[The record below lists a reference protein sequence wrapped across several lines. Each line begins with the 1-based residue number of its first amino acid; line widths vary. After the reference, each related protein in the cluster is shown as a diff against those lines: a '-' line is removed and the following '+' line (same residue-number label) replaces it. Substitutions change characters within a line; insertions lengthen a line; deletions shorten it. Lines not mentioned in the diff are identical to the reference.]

1 MSNHYFSSTPSS
13 KLKRGIIKTV
23 LRGQE
28 YSFLTASG
36 LFSYKRIDR
45 GTRLLV
51 ESMKIPQKGIFLD
64 MGCGIGVIGL
74 VAAHE
79 NPHLIVIMSDV
90 NTRATKIAC
99 ENIQR
104 MGLENTK
111 VVTGSLYEPFR
122 GRFFDTIVS
131 NPPVSAGMN
140 RVLKSLVI
148 QSPKYLKTRG
158 SIQLVIK
165 TNKGG
170 ILLSSFLDQAFG
182 DHKIIER
189 KGGHRVLFS
198 SKSIPDKI

>member
-1 MSNHYFSSTPSS
+1 LSNHYFSSTPSS

-36 LFSYKRIDR
+36 LFSYKRIDN

-51 ESMKIPQKGIFLD
+51 ESMKIPKKGIFLD

-74 VAAHE
+74 VAANE
-79 NPHLIVIMSDV
+79 NPDLIVIMSDV
-90 NTRATKIAC
+90 NTRAIKIAC

-111 VVTGSLYEPFR
+111 VVTGFLYEPFK

-131 NPPVSAGMN
+131 NPPISAGIN
-140 RVLKSLVI
+140 RVLKSLVL

-170 ILLSSFLDQAFG
+170 NIMSSFLDQSFG
-182 DHKIIER
+182 NHKIIER

-198 SKSIPDKI
+198 SKSTPDKS